1 MLIKKF
7 LFTAIFSFIAI
18 NIVYSQPAQY
28 WLQYHYGGEYDYS
41 RDLAKDTHGNYI
53 VTGSSVISNPGYTNY
68 GVRTVKYD
76 SLGNLEWMKVKDFT
90 NSMDDPFQIL
100 LDDSDNV
107 YIFGILEIGYNIGTF
122 FLMKYDEMGN
132 EKWFKTFSSLSNF
145 YVLTDRACIDG
156 NGNIYCAGATEIN
169 NRLVSFIRK
178 YSYDGSLI
186 WYKELD
192 GISTLGDYPNCI
204 IPDLDGN
211 IYLAGEAIISDST
224 IYHYVTK
231 LNYNGD
237 SYWQSFV
244 GTDTIADNRKPV
256 KLLMAENS
264 NLYLLGMSNT
274 NHKGYDFN
282 IIKIDSTGNKI
293 WENFIYGYQ
302 GYDDYAKDIVID
314 DNHDVYVTGSVAK
327 FYPPNMVSNIFT
339 TVKYNENGDLLWS
352 RVLGQLGNYP
362 GIGLVL
368 EVDENN
374 DLYVA
379 GGLSNE
385 PFLTGSY
392 DMMLLKYNTSGDSI
406 WAIRRDIYNIDT
418 TPADMILNA
427 KDDLTII
434 LTGVQS
440 YVTIRYSNN
449 PPVSIEDD
457 FPLYQFQILQ
467 NYPNPF
473 NSNTIIRYFIPEAS
487 NVKIELYDVLGDKIQ
502 LLVNE
507 FKSAGNHS
515 VEFNGSELSSG
526 IYFYRFSAGI
536 FNQTKKMLL
545 LK

>member
-1 MLIKKF
+1 MFIKK
-7 LFTAIFSFIAI
+7 LLLIYVLSFIGI
-18 NIVYSQPAQY
+18 SIGYSQPAQY
-28 WLQYHYGGEYDYS
+28 WIKYFYGGEYDYT
-41 RDLAKDTHGNYI
+41 RDLAKDNNGNYI
-53 VTGSSVISNPGYTNY
+53 VTGSSVVSNPGFTNY
-68 GVRTVKYD
+68 GIRTVKYD
-76 SLGNLEWMKVKDFT
+76 SLGNFHWMKEKDFT

-100 LDDSDNV
+100 VDDSNNV
-107 YIFGILEIGYNIGTF
+107 YIFGILEIGFNLGTF
-122 FLMKYDEMGN
+122 FLMKYAELGN
-132 EKWFKTFSSLSNF
+132 EKWFNTFSSLSN
-145 YVLTDRACIDG
+145 YYELTDRACIDED
-156 NGNIYCAGATEIN
+156 GNIYCAGAAEIN

-178 YSYDGSLI
+178 YSSDGILV

-192 GISTLGDYPNCI
+192 SISTLGDYPNCI
-204 IPDLDGN
+204 FSDMHGN
-211 IYLAGEAIISDST
+211 IYLAGEAILTDTT
-224 IYHYVTK
+224 IYHYITK
-231 LNYNGD
+231 LDYNGN
-237 SYWQSFV
+237 SYWQNYF
-244 GTDTIADNRKPV
+244 GIDTSASNRKPI
-256 KLLMAENS
+256 KLIMAENS
-264 NLYLLGMSNT
+264 NLYLLGKSN
-274 NHKGYDFN
+274 NNYEGFDFD
-282 IIKIDSTGNKI
+282 IIKIDSAGNKI

-302 GYDDYAKDIVID
+302 GYDDYPKDIVID
-314 DNHDVYVTGSVAK
+314 ENHDVYVTGSVAK

-339 TVKYNENGDLLWS
+339 TVKYSENGDLLWS

-457 FPLYQFQILQ
+457 FPLYQYQILQ